1 MSSTQGPR
9 PLGRPWNYCIFLW
22 AGTIKRRH
30 HSIWIPLL
38 SFKKGSREYCIYAY
52 WILLIVLEKCEIL
65 STFFSFLVKLI
76 QHKNCWHLCLP
87 PSSKTLH
94 WHELQMYVLN
104 SSQMSSS
111 VERKTSEISMKW
123 REVKLLL
130 CWFMLPPFIYLLYFF
145 FWRLTC
151 LNSLWHDAVK
161 KLVITYTWVTSC
173 KNVNYTKMLV
183 AFKGTVSQIYV
194 SFFFLAFG

>member
-9 PLGRPWNYCIFLW
+9 PLGRPWNNCIFLW

-94 WHELQMYVLN
+94 WHELQMYLLN

-123 REVKLLL
+123 SEEKWSSFSVGL
-130 CWFMLPPFIYLLYFF
+130 CCLRSYIYYISSSDV
-145 FWRLTC
+145 WRVWIPC
-151 LNSLWHDAVK
+151 D
-161 KLVITYTWVTSC
+161 
-173 KNVNYTKMLV
+173 MM
-183 AFKGTVSQIYV
+183 Q
-194 SFFFLAFG
+194 

>member
-1 MSSTQGPR
+1 MKYCLLFFLFLSNWFST
-9 PLGRPWNYCIFLW
+9 
-22 AGTIKRRH
+22 
-30 HSIWIPLL
+30 
-38 SFKKGSREYCIYAY
+38 
-52 WILLIVLEKCEIL
+52 
-65 STFFSFLVKLI
+65 
-76 QHKNCWHLCLP
+76 KNCWHLCLP

-94 WHELQMYVLN
+94 WHELQMYLLN

-194 SFFFLAFG
+194 SFFSGLWLNVTVKQNPKPNNLFTGVTVVSWELRLPVVFSHVSGLLPGWGQLSRRSQIRYIFV